1 MIFRNLQNNLQ
12 KMSFELILM
21 AWESLMSKK
30 SRTFLSTLG
39 IIIGVFVVILMI
51 TIGDVAEQQ
60 ITKQFK
66 SVNVT
71 SLMVV
76 PESTGNTESKLDA
89 EDIDFVLSRS
99 RFVEKGTAIISANG
113 RVSFGTEYSS
123 AVITGVSKDFFE
135 MNNLTLEAGRFLNQ
149 KDIDSRT
156 RLTVLG
162 KSIFENIFPHL
173 LSKDVLGKEIFMSG
187 KRMEIVGILD
197 PLGAVGPVSFDD
209 SVFIPYST
217 AESKILGDQA
227 IVKLSFTGKNVEV
240 LPLAKKEITIL
251 LRQNH
256 HLTEKEEDDFNIID
270 LGTIVASFTGVTLL
284 LSVLLS
290 AIASI
295 ILLVSG
301 IGIMNVMFVTVAE
314 RTREIGILKSIGAQ
328 KKDILLQFLIESII
342 LSLLGGIIGI
352 ILGVSATLLLA
363 SFGASIS
370 LFGIVLGFGFSVF
383 VGVIFG
389 FYPALQASKLDPV
402 EALRSE

>member
-1 MIFRNLQNNLQ
+1 
-12 KMSFELILM
+12 MSFELILM

-30 SRTFLSTLG
+30 SRTFLSMLG

-71 SLMVV
+71 SLMIV
-76 PESTGNTESKLDA
+76 PESNGNTESKLDA
-89 EDIDFVLSRS
+89 DDIGFVLSQAS
-99 RFVEKGTAIISANG
+99 FVDKGTAMISSNG

-123 AVITGVSKDFFE
+123 TVITGVLKDFFGI
-135 MNNLTLEAGRFLNQ
+135 NNLTLESGRFLTQ
-149 KDIDSRT
+149 KDIDSRA
-156 RLTVLG
+156 RLTVIG
-162 KSIFENIFPHL
+162 QNVYEDIFSHL
-173 LSKDVLGKEIFMSG
+173 SPKEVLGEEVFMAG
-187 KRMEIVGILD
+187 KRMKIVGILE

-217 AESKILGDQA
+217 AESKILGDNA
-227 IVKLSFTGKNVEV
+227 IVKLSFIGKNVEV
-240 LPLAKKEITIL
+240 LNLAKKEITIL
-251 LRQNH
+251 LRENH
-256 HLTEKEEDDFNIID
+256 HLSDKDEDDFSIID
-270 LGTIVASFTGVTLL
+270 LGTIVSSFTGVTLL
-284 LSVLLS
+284 LSVLLMV
-290 AIASI
+290 IASI

-352 ILGVSATLLLA
+352 ILGVLATLLMA
-363 SFGASIS
+363 SFGATLS
-370 LFGIVLGFGFSVF
+370 LFGVLLGFGFSML
-383 VGVIFG
+383 VGVVFG

>member
-1 MIFRNLQNNLQ
+1 
-12 KMSFELILM
+12 MSFEVILM

-30 SRTFLSTLG
+30 SRTFLSMLG

-71 SLMVV
+71 SLMIV
-76 PESTGNTESKLDA
+76 PESNRNTESKLDA
-89 EDIDFVLSRS
+89 DDVDFVLSQS
-99 RFVEKGTAIISANG
+99 SFVAKGTAMISSNG

-123 AVITGVSKDFFE
+123 TVITGVLKDFFGI
-135 MNNLTLEAGRFLNQ
+135 NNLTLESGRFLTQ
-149 KDIDSRT
+149 QDIDSRA
-156 RLTVLG
+156 RLTVIG
-162 KSIFENIFPHL
+162 QNVYEDIFSHLSPHE
-173 LSKDVLGKEIFMSG
+173 VLGEEVFMAG
-187 KRMEIVGILD
+187 KRMKIIGVLE

-217 AESKILGDQA
+217 AESKILGDNA
-227 IVKLSFTGKNVEV
+227 IVKLTFIGKNVEA
-240 LPLAKKEITIL
+240 LKLAKKEITIL
-251 LRQNH
+251 LRKNH
-256 HLTEKEEDDFNIID
+256 HLSDKDEDDFSIID
-270 LGTIVASFTGVTLL
+270 LGTIVSSFTGVTLL
-284 LSVLLS
+284 LSVLLMV
-290 AIASI
+290 IASI

-328 KKDILLQFLIESII
+328 KKDILLQFLIESVI

-352 ILGVSATLLLA
+352 VLGVSATLLMA
-363 SFGASIS
+363 SFGATLS
-370 LFGIVLGFGFSVF
+370 LFGILLGFGFSML
-383 VGVIFG
+383 VGVVFG